1 MKQSIKYSSRK
12 AISVLFGAGAL
23 ALCSALTCA
32 LPAAA
37 GEGGAG
43 LYIPGSQAFGAGVT
57 PPPGLYLT
65 QAFLVYDAKV
75 STILGGGLVTANA
88 RKTAVVSALNVL
100 WVPTFDV
107 AGGRFG
113 ISASIPYAANTRLQA
128 SAGVAGNTVAAKT
141 VDGWGIGD
149 ISFKAQLGWTHGEF
163 SHTVYASM
171 WTPTGRYETGFFPA
185 TGKNHYGFDVGWGFT
200 QVWKEAGIELSGVIG
215 ITTELANPATKYR
228 NGAVLHLEGALGKK
242 FDNGLMLGVAG
253 YAYQQ
258 ISDDS
263 GTGATLGPL
272 RGRTYGVGPALSYSF
287 LAGSVPTSLS
297 LRHYQEFSVENRFKG
312 TLTTGSAT
320 FKF

>member
-1 MKQSIKYSSRK
+1 MQLTAKSFFK
-12 AISVLFGAGAL
+12 AGAVGAA
-23 ALCSALTCA
+23 ALFAT
-32 LPAAA
+32 LPALA

-65 QAFLVYDAKV
+65 QAFLVYDGKV
-75 STILGGGLVTANA
+75 SAVLEGGLVSANA

-113 ISASIPYAANTRLQA
+113 ISASVPYAAYTKLQA
-128 SAGVAGNTVAAKT
+128 SAAVAGNPVANKT

-149 ISFKAQLGWTHGEF
+149 ISLKAQLGWTVGEF
-163 SHTVYASM
+163 SHTFSASL
-171 WTPTGRYETGFFPA
+171 WTPTGRYDTGFFPA

-200 QVWKEAGIELSGVIG
+200 QLWKDAGIELSGAIG
-215 ITTELANPATKYR
+215 ITSELANPATKYR
-228 NGAVLHLEGALGKK
+228 NGVVLHVEGALGKK
-242 FDNGLMLGVAG
+242 FDNGLLLGVAG

-272 RGRTYGVGPALSYSF
+272 RGRTYGVGPAISYSF

-312 TLTTGSAT
+312 HLTTGSMT
-320 FKF
+320 LKF